1 MNKKSFLKSLS
12 YNPFIIKTIRFF
24 HLRSILRKCYYY
36 WACPKNNILQLQID
50 KIDAKFYVP
59 TPDELR
65 LAESVSGALGEQ
77 RILKNLISNLNLG
90 DVVYDIGANIGI
102 YTVILAKAVGNNG
115 KVVAFEPEK
124 ESADRLQDNVKIN
137 NLNNVQ
143 IVRKALGDNNSQ
155 GKLYIG
161 KTTGNFSLVKTY
173 EEGIN
178 YQTVEIIKGDEFVK
192 AQNLPIPKLVKID
205 IEGYEYSALS
215 GLRETLIHPDCKII
229 CCEVHPGLFP
239 EGITEDKVLELIKSF
254 GFLKMDTFK
263 RPFSAYHVIAYKN

>member
-1 MNKKSFLKSLS
+1 MINFLKKVS
-12 YNPFIIKTIRFF
+12 YHPFIIKTIRFF
-24 HLRSILRKCYYY
+24 HLRPILRKFYYY
-36 WACPKNNILQLQID
+36 WACPKNSILQLKID
-50 KIDAKFYVP
+50 KIDAEFYVR

-65 LAESVSGALGEQ
+65 LAESVSGEWGEQ
-77 RILKNLISNLNLG
+77 RILKKLISNLDLG
-90 DVVYDIGANIGI
+90 DIVYDVGANIGI

-124 ESADRLQDNVKIN
+124 ESFERLQENVKIN

-143 IVRKALGDNNSQ
+143 IIRKALGDKNSD

-161 KTTGNFSLVKTY
+161 NTTGNFSLVKMY

-178 YQTVEIIKGDEFVK
+178 YQKVEIIRGDEFVK
-192 AQNLPIPKLVKID
+192 AENLPIPKLVKID
-205 IEGYEYSALS
+205 VEGYEYSALV
-215 GLRETLIHPDCKII
+215 GLRGTLIHPDCKII
-229 CCEVHPGLFP
+229 CCEVHPSLFP
-239 EGITEDKVLELIKSF
+239 EGITEEKVLDLIKSF